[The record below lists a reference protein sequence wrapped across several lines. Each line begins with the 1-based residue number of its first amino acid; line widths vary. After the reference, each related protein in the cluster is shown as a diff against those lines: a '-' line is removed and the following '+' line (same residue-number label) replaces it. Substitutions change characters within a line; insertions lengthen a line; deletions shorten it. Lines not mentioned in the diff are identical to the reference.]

1 MGAGAASEISAP
13 HPGFPTS
20 ALRRAGCFDT
30 MLAMN
35 TSWTLRLFGVA
46 ILAASCGGC
55 VSATEHREALADLQR
70 LRMEAW
76 QRSVEASSL
85 RLALD
90 RAAAENAQL
99 RSPAAAVVDQ
109 SQTLAALAAKMDE
122 IARRQEIIEDELK
135 TSSQCA
141 QPAGTVVP
149 ATANGAA
156 VQPQQR
162 GRKVTDLLYSRF

>member
-1 MGAGAASEISAP
+1 MR
-13 HPGFPTS
+13 
-20 ALRRAGCFDT
+20 RRAAFDT
-30 MLAMN
+30 MGAMN
-35 TSWTLRLFGVA
+35 KSWTLRLLGVA
-46 ILAASCGGC
+46 ILAACSGGC

-99 RSPAAAVVDQ
+99 RVPQVQIDQ
-109 SQTLAALAAKMDE
+109 SQTLVALASKLDE

-135 TSSQCA
+135 AGVMCG
-141 QPAGTVVP
+141 PAGTVTP
-149 ATANGAA
+149 TAANGQA
-156 VQPQQR
+156 VQPPR
-162 GRKVTDLLYSRF
+162 SRKVTDLLYSRF

>member
-1 MGAGAASEISAP
+1 
-13 HPGFPTS
+13 
-20 ALRRAGCFDT
+20 LRRAGGFDT
-30 MLAMN
+30 MTAMIK
-35 TSWTLRLFGVA
+35 SWTLRLLGVA
-46 ILAASCGGC
+46 ILAACSGGC

-99 RSPAAAVVDQ
+99 RVPQAQIDQ
-109 SQTLAALAAKMDE
+109 GQTLMALAAKLDE

-141 QPAGTVVP
+141 QPAGTVLP
-149 ATANGAA
+149 ATANGQA
-156 VQPQQR
+156 VQPR

>member
-1 MGAGAASEISAP
+1 MGVMSK
-13 HPGFPTS
+13 
-20 ALRRAGCFDT
+20 
-30 MLAMN
+30 
-35 TSWTLRLFGVA
+35 SWTLRLLVVA
-46 ILAASCGGC
+46 ILAASSGGC

-99 RSPAAAVVDQ
+99 RVPQVQIDQ
-109 SQTLAALAAKMDE
+109 SQTLVALASKLDE

-135 TSSQCA
+135 TGSICG
-141 QPAGTVVP
+141 PAGTVTP
-149 ATANGAA
+149 TAANGQS
-156 VQPQQR
+156 VQPPR
-162 GRKVTDLLYSRF
+162 SRKVTDLLYRRF